1 MGKDPGKIPGKHYGE
16 RSGGRFRESDRLSER
31 SIGREMIEVI
41 EKQSG
46 NKIVNKIRLEF
57 AAVSD
62 NEAFARMVVAAFI
75 TPLNPTLEEMSD
87 VKTAISEAVTNA
99 VIHGY
104 ENRNSTSD
112 RVYMECMLRGDVLE
126 VEISDRGVG
135 IENVQ
140 LAMEPLYTSKPEQD
154 RSGMGFAFME
164 AFMDN
169 LEVESEVGCGT
180 VVRMCK
186 KIGISSW
193 IDSEE

>member
-1 MGKDPGKIPGKHYGE
+1 MDSK
-16 RSGGRFRESDRLSER
+16 
-31 SIGREMIEVI
+31 MIEVI

-46 NKIVNKIRLEF
+46 NKTINKIRLEF

-62 NEAFARMVVAAFI
+62 NESFARMVAAAFI
-75 TPLNPTLEEMSD
+75 APLNPTVEEMSD
-87 VKTAISEAVTNA
+87 VKTAVSEAVTNA

-104 ENRNSTSD
+104 ENRNNPED
-112 RVYMECMLRGDVLE
+112 RVYMDCMLQGDVLE
-126 VEISDRGVG
+126 VVISDRGVG

-164 AFMDN
+164 AFMDD
-169 LEVESEVGCGT
+169 LEVESEAGCGPL
-180 VVRMCK
+180 VRMCK
-186 KIGISSW
+186 KIGVSSW